1 MLLLKIP
8 ATLSK
13 RGSKQVFSRKYCEV
27 FKSNSF
33 ERDGAWGG
41 GGEGVVFAG
50 GQEEKIFSTV
60 FRDFGKDVKWDLK
73 DIVGK
78 RYFQHKTVPVIPRK
92 NNKKLWFEIFIKG
105 ISIFGHLFLKNYFL
119 VLTLFRFLKHLE
131 DF

>member
-33 ERDGAWGG
+33 EKDGGGGGGGG

-60 FRDFGKDVKWDLK
+60 FRDFGKDVK
-73 DIVGK
+73 
-78 RYFQHKTVPVIPRK
+78 
-92 NNKKLWFEIFIKG
+92 
-105 ISIFGHLFLKNYFL
+105 
-119 VLTLFRFLKHLE
+119 
-131 DF
+131 

>member
-41 GGEGVVFAG
+41 GRSICRWTGSEDFQYGISRFWERCEMRFERYSRETV
-50 GQEEKIFSTV
+50 FSTQ
-60 FRDFGKDVKWDLK
+60 DGA
-73 DIVGK
+73 G
-78 RYFQHKTVPVIPRK
+78 
-92 NNKKLWFEIFIKG
+92 N
-105 ISIFGHLFLKNYFL
+105 S
-119 VLTLFRFLKHLE
+119 
-131 DF
+131 